1 MNFNYLYVKRTL
13 KVKIGRI
20 IQALNAKPDKP
31 SKPIKMSIS
40 ESSALTIFTRILRL
54 TDTKLYYDI
63 KTQECYLKSEEY
75 QLYLFLEERNI
86 KIINSVFGYDV
97 RLSPELEAHMYDKF
111 IHEMAIRRS
120 AFKKEAL
127 SKVDH
132 SLELTVDR
140 VLKPKD
146 ENVQH

>member
-1 MNFNYLYVKRTL
+1 MKINALRL
-13 KVKIGRI
+13 KRI
-20 IQALNAKPDKP
+20 IVVKFGRFLQVLSPKQEKPTKP
-31 SKPIKMSIS
+31 AKMSVS
-40 ESSALTIFTRILRL
+40 ENSALTIFIRILRL
-54 TDTKLYYDI
+54 PDSKLYYDI

-97 RLSPELEAHMYDKF
+97 RLSQELESHMYDKF

-120 AFKKEAL
+120 AFKREAL
-127 SKVDH
+127 SKIDH

-140 VLKPKD
+140 VLKESESHGK
-146 ENVQH
+146 H

>member
-1 MNFNYLYVKRTL
+1 MKINTL
-13 KVKIGRI
+13 RLKRI
-20 IQALNAKPDKP
+20 IIVKFGRFLQLLSTKPEKP
-31 SKPIKMSIS
+31 NRPTKMSIS
-40 ESSALTIFTRILRL
+40 ENSALTIFTRILRL
-54 TDTKLYYDI
+54 PDTKLYYDI

-97 RLSPELEAHMYDKF
+97 RLTQELEAHMYDKF

>member
-1 MNFNYLYVKRTL
+1 MKINTLAIKRSL
-13 KVKIGRI
+13 KVKLGRL
-20 IQALNAKPDKP
+20 IQAFSAKPEKP
-31 SKPIKMSIS
+31 QKPTKMSIS

-54 TDTKLYYDI
+54 PDTKLYYDI

-97 RLSPELEAHMYDKF
+97 KLSQELEEHMYNKF

-140 VLKPKD
+140 ILKRSD
-146 ENVQH
+146 ENGEH